1 MSTRSYVFI
10 DRGENVHPRYRG
22 IYCQHDGY
30 LECVGEILR
39 DHYSTEE
46 RVNALI
52 DLGAASSIYP
62 KLEECEF
69 YCRDGHED
77 LSIME
82 VDTVEQLMKKF
93 NDSLTE
99 YLYLFKDGK
108 WLVYFPSRKIIPE
121 DDFIEL
127 TEAFDRVEKYE
138 KSQEE

>member
-1 MSTRSYVFI
+1 
-10 DRGENVHPRYRG
+10 
-22 IYCQHDGY
+22 
-30 LECVGEILR
+30 
-39 DHYSTEE
+39 
-46 RVNALI
+46 
-52 DLGAASSIYP
+52 
-62 KLEECEF
+62 
-69 YCRDGHED
+69 
-77 LSIME
+77 ME

-108 WLVYFPSRKIIPE
+108 WMVYFPSRKIIPE